1 MNIEEDLKNHTAGR
15 ISHLIARPERSG
27 SSLNTHRNPS
37 GYRAAGFL
45 RRLRPKKRPS
55 RTTAAETPLIV
66 AITVLVKKGCGGAVR
81 E

>member
-1 MNIEEDLKNHTAGR
+1 MI
-15 ISHLIARPERSG
+15 PEH
-27 SSLNTHRNPS
+27 HRNPS

-55 RTTAAETPLIV
+55 RTTAAETPLIA
-66 AITVLVKKGCGGAVR
+66 AITVLVKKGCGGAAR